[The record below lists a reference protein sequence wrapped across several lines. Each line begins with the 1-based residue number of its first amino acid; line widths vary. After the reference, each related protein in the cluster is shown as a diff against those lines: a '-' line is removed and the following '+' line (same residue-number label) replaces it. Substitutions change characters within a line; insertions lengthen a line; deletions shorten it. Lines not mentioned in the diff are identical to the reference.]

1 MTEILLCRALCDL
14 IREAIKDLALPCPGG
29 DVAVPEVFNGF
40 LKFPQQEVEGF
51 PFVVVRPMASTTDE
65 NSVSVEVAI
74 SIGAYYEL
82 QDDGSCVDGY
92 EESMNVCSRIRQAL
106 FDLPNCCLDG
116 QYILDLPIRI
126 EVSEEQ
132 AHPYWQ
138 VDMTT
143 KWTFRKPD
151 VVNWSE
157 P

>member
-1 MTEILLCRALCDL
+1 MTELLLCRSLCEL

-29 DVAVPEVFNGF
+29 EVAVPVVFNGF
-40 LKFPQQEVEGF
+40 TKFPQQEVEGF
-51 PFVVVRPMASTTDE
+51 PFVVVRPMTSTTDD
-65 NSVSVEVAI
+65 NSVSVDVAI

-82 QDDGSCVDGY
+82 EDDGGYVDGY
-92 EESMNVCSRIRQAL
+92 EEAMNVASRIRQTF
-106 FDLPNCCLDG
+106 FDLPNGCLDQ
-116 QYILDLPIRI
+116 QYILDLPVRI

-151 VVNWSE
+151 VTNWSE
-157 P
+157 T

>member
-1 MTEILLCRALCDL
+1 MTMGLHPG
-14 IREAIKDLALPCPGG
+14 EAP
-29 DVAVPEVFNGF
+29 V
-40 LKFPQQEVEGF
+40 
-51 PFVVVRPMASTTDE
+51 STSNFT
-65 NSVSVEVAI
+65 
-74 SIGAYYEL
+74 YP
-82 QDDGSCVDGY
+82 
-92 EESMNVCSRIRQAL
+92 
-106 FDLPNCCLDG
+106 FDLPNCCLDD

-143 KWTFRKPD
+143 KWAFRKPD

>member
-1 MTEILLCRALCDL
+1 MTELLLSRAICELV
-14 IREAIKDLALPCPGG
+14 RNAIKDLELPAPDGAT
-29 DVAVPEVFNGF
+29 AVPEVFNGF
-40 LKFPQQEVEGF
+40 LKFRQQDANGF
-51 PFVVVRPMASTTDE
+51 PFVVVRPTVSTTDE
-65 NSVSVEVAI
+65 ESVSVEVVL

-82 QDDGSCVDGY
+82 QDDGSSVDGY
-92 EESMNVCSRIRQAL
+92 EESLNVASRIRQAL
-106 FDLPNCCLDG
+106 FDLPNCCLDD